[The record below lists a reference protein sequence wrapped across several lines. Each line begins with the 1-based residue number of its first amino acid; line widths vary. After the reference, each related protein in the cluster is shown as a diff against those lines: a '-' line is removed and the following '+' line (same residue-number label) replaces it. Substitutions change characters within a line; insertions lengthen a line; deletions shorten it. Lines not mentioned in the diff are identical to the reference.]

1 MLRSIGR
8 IALLLATAAL
18 LGGCTVVMMEEVRE
32 RYGWTEESM
41 LRDGWLDA
49 RKARVEPIFCYRTI
63 ADADCY
69 REAQVGERNRL
80 IGYRIQPGE
89 F

>member
-1 MLRSIGR
+1 
-8 IALLLATAAL
+8 
-18 LGGCTVVMMEEVRE
+18 
-32 RYGWTEESM
+32 M

-49 RKARVEPIFCYRTI
+49 REVRLEPVFCYRTI

-69 REAQVGERNRL
+69 REAQVSEYNRL
-80 IGYRIQPGE
+80 IGYRLQPEE

>member
-1 MLRSIGR
+1 MRPIGR

-18 LGGCTVVMMEEVRE
+18 LGGCTVVLMEEVKK
-32 RYGWTEESM
+32 RYGWTEERM
-41 LRDGWLDA
+41 LRDGWLA
-49 RKARVEPIFCYRTI
+49 TRKVRAAPIFCYRTI
-63 ADADCY
+63 GEPDCY

-80 IGYRIQPGE
+80 IGYRVQPGE

>member
-1 MLRSIGR
+1 MRSIGR

-18 LGGCTVVMMEEVRE
+18 LGGCTFVLMDEVSK

-49 RKARVEPIFCYRTI
+49 REVRAKPIFCYRTI
-63 ADADCY
+63 GKADCY

-80 IGYRIQPGE
+80 IGYRAGPGE

>member
-1 MLRSIGR
+1 MRSIGR
-8 IALLLATAAL
+8 IALLITTAAL
-18 LGGCTVVMMEEVRE
+18 LGGCTVVLMQEVKKN
-32 RYGWTEESM
+32 YGWTEESM

-49 RKARVEPIFCYRTI
+49 REVRLEPVFCYRTI

-80 IGYRIQPGE
+80 IGYRVQPEE